1 MVYIMSVKK
10 RAKRI
15 YNKGHHHAKKIAQ
28 RGTAIMFALILFVGI
43 LLPAGVGYAME
54 KMDGV
59 AVNTLIASSGDST
72 NSSVI
77 LSKSAEYWN
86 GQYVYRLDVVSM
98 NGWDYVMTDTQNQ
111 VGTAT
116 STQVFYCWAINA
128 SVLKNTDKII
138 VYYNAVDGV
147 LKNDS
152 GRMIIRTGSGDIV
165 YYNREYDN
173 ATGAYK
179 IEVPMTPNILL
190 KSAGDSTIRIY
201 VDGLNCEDGNPVG
214 RTYKAKLELYDAKGL
229 DANSTKTMF
238 LAGSGI
244 LMLIAG
250 LCATPWINPSEIAR
264 KKGWL

>member
-1 MVYIMSVKK
+1 MSVKK
-10 RAKRI
+10 RAKQI
-15 YNKGHHHAKKIAQ
+15 YHKGHHHAKKIAQ

-43 LLPAGVGYAME
+43 LLPAGVGYAMD

-77 LSKSAEYWN
+77 LSKSSEYWN
-86 GQYVYRLDVVSM
+86 GQNRYRLDVVSM
-98 NGWDYVMTDTQNQ
+98 DGWDYVMTDTQNQ
-111 VGTAT
+111 IGTA
-116 STQVFYCWAINA
+116 SYSQVFYCWAINA

-152 GRMIIRTGSGDIV
+152 GRMIIRTGSGDI
-165 YYNREYDN
+165 YYTGKYDN

-201 VDGLNCEDGNPVG
+201 VDKLNCEDGNPVG
-214 RTYKAKLELYDAKGL
+214 RTYKAKLELYDIKGV
-229 DANSTKTMF
+229 DSMTMKNIF
-238 LAGSGI
+238 LGFSGA
-244 LMLIAG
+244 LLLIAG
-250 LCATPWINPSEIAR
+250 LCATPWINPTKWYHQHYSKR
-264 KKGWL
+264 RR

>member
-1 MVYIMSVKK
+1 
-10 RAKRI
+10 
-15 YNKGHHHAKKIAQ
+15 
-28 RGTAIMFALILFVGI
+28 MFPSINGLILI
-43 LLPAGVGYAME
+43 L
-54 KMDGV
+54 
-59 AVNTLIASSGDST
+59 T
-72 NSSVI
+72 NSHKHLFYYKFPSINGLI
-77 LSKSAEYWN
+77 L
-86 GQYVYRLDVVSM
+86 
-98 NGWDYVMTDTQNQ
+98 
-111 VGTAT
+111 
-116 STQVFYCWAINA
+116 I
-128 SVLKNTDKII
+128 KNTDKII

-152 GRMIIRTGSGDIV
+152 GRMIIRTGSGDI
-165 YYNREYDN
+165 YYTGKYDN